1 MTDTRPKRAVL
12 PVLDAALS
20 QVRGR
25 DEDGLLRPELAN
37 CAVAILQ
44 LGARAYALGLYAPSD
59 ARLLS
64 QAVTRLAEAL
74 PANPDD
80 RRQPREE
87 RS

>member
-1 MTDTRPKRAVL
+1 MTVQPPKRAHL

-20 QVRGR
+20 HVRGR
-25 DEDGLLRPELAN
+25 DVRGLVRPELAT

-74 PANPDD
+74 PSNPDD
-80 RRQPREE
+80 RREPRA
-87 RS
+87 

>member
-1 MTDTRPKRAVL
+1 MTAQRPTRARL

-25 DEDGLLRPELAN
+25 DSSGLVRPELAT

-59 ARLLS
+59 ARLLC

>member
-1 MTDTRPKRAVL
+1 MTSQHPKRARL

-25 DEDGLLRPELAN
+25 DEDGLVRPELAD
-37 CAVAILQ
+37 CAVAIRQ
-44 LGARAYALGLYAPSD
+44 LGPRAYALGLFAPSG
-59 ARLLS
+59 ARLLG
-64 QAVTRLAEAL
+64 QTVVRLAEAL

-80 RRQPREE
+80 RRAPREE

>member
-1 MTDTRPKRAVL
+1 MTDQHPKRAFL

-20 QVRGR
+20 HVRGR
-25 DEDGLLRPELAN
+25 DEDGLVRPELAS

-44 LGARAYALGLYAPSD
+44 LCARAYALGLYAPSD
-59 ARLLS
+59 ARLLCQS
-64 QAVTRLAEAL
+64 VTRLAEAL

-80 RRQPREE
+80 RRAPREL

>member
-1 MTDTRPKRAVL
+1 MTSQRPTRAFL
-12 PVLDAALS
+12 PVLDAALAE
-20 QVRGR
+20 VRGR
-25 DEDGLLRPELAN
+25 DERGLVRPELAT

-59 ARLLS
+59 ARLLG

-80 RRQPREE
+80 RRTPRA
-87 RS
+87 

>member
-1 MTDTRPKRAVL
+1 MTSQRPKRAFL
-12 PVLDAALS
+12 PVLDAALTT
-20 QVRGR
+20 VRGR
-25 DEDGLLRPELAN
+25 DRDGLVRPELAT

-44 LGARAYALGLYAPSD
+44 LGARAYALGLYAPSE

-80 RRQPREE
+80 RREPREL